1 MVIKS
6 VKKSV
11 QFELAPFE
19 VLTFKVVPAAKI
31 KELGKLIVRFPPV
44 PIPETIGTNESPFM
58 LTIS

>member
-11 QFELAPFE
+11 QFEFAPFD

-31 KELGKLIVRFPPV
+31 KELGKLMVRFPPV
-44 PIPETIGTNESPFM
+44 PVPKSIGTNELPFM